1 MSSASLTPAIP
12 ARATTGSTR
21 ASFLGLLRGELRKI
35 IHMRITWVMAAIITV
50 FAIGLQILLLGGNS
64 KAQLRGDPLGFFYLV
79 LEGDLSFLRIFSGI
93 FLLVLAAHLVG
104 LEYQHGTIRIL
115 LGRGVG
121 RLQLLAAKVAAL
133 ALVGLALL
141 AIELTIELA
150 FASLVITI
158 LANGHHPWSVL
169 HEEFFVNVCYYLLYL
184 LINTAATL
192 LLGVAASVL
201 GRSLAF
207 GLTVGLSWFAVDNL
221 ALIPLSLLSQ
231 LTHND
236 LWRNISGLSLG
247 LILNRLPDYISP
259 PYHVTTQGPHGP
271 VTIARPVEGFGITP
285 LIHLDGAH
293 ALAVIAAYSLVF
305 ATVAIVLTRRRDVLE

>member
-1 MSSASLTPAIP
+1 MSASHTPAI
-12 ARATTGSTR
+12 ATHATIGSVH
-21 ASFLGLLRGELRKI
+21 ASFLGLLRGEVRKI
-35 IHMRITWVMAAIITV
+35 AHMRITWVMTAVITF
-50 FAIGLQILLLGGNS
+50 FAIGLQVLLLGGNN
-64 KAQLRGDPLGFFYLV
+64 KAQLQRDPLGFFYV
-79 LEGDLSFLRIFSGI
+79 VMEGDLSLLRVFSGI
-93 FLLVLAAHLVG
+93 FLLVLAAHIVG

-121 RLQLLAAKVAAL
+121 RLQLLAAKVVAL

-141 AIELTIELA
+141 AIELFVEIT
-150 FASLVITI
+150 FASLAISI
-158 LANGHHPWSVL
+158 LAEGHHPWSTL
-169 HEEFFVNVCYYLLYL
+169 HEEFWVDVRYYLLYL
-184 LINTAATL
+184 LINAAATL

-221 ALIPLSLLSQ
+221 SIIPLSLLYQ
-231 LTHND
+231 LTHSD

-247 LILNRLPDYISP
+247 LILNRLPDYIAP
-259 PYHVTTQGPHGP
+259 PYHVTAHGPHGP
-271 VTIARPVEGFGITP
+271 ITIAKPVDGFGIIP

-293 ALAVIAAYSLVF
+293 ALTIIAAYSTIF

>member
-1 MSSASLTPAIP
+1 MSSVSLTPTIP
-12 ARATTGSTR
+12 TRATTGSTR
-21 ASFLGLLRGELRKI
+21 TSFLGLLRGELRKI
-35 IHMRITWVMAAIITV
+35 MHMRITWVMAAIITV

-64 KAQLRGDPLGFFYLV
+64 KTQLQNDPLGFFYLV
-79 LEGDLSFLRIFSGI
+79 MEGDLSFLRVFSGI
-93 FLLVLAAHLVG
+93 FLLVLAAHVVG

-121 RLQLLAAKVAAL
+121 RLQLLSAKVAAL

-141 AIELTIELA
+141 AIELLIELA
-150 FASLVITI
+150 FASLAISI
-158 LANGHHPWSVL
+158 LAGSHHPWNVL
-169 HEEFFVNVCYYLLYL
+169 NGEYWVSARYYLLYL
-184 LINTAATL
+184 LINAAATL

-221 ALIPLSLLSQ
+221 AIIPLSLLYQ

-236 LWRNISGLSLG
+236 LWRNITGLSLG
-247 LILNRLPDYISP
+247 LILNRLPDYIAP
-259 PYHVTTQGPHGP
+259 PYHVVALGPHGP

-293 ALAVIAAYSLVF
+293 AIITIAAYSLVF
-305 ATVAIVLTRRRDVLE
+305 AIVAIVLTRRRDVLE